1 MTEPITDE
9 IRVVSGSSSLGLGFH
24 EDSLNRALAL
34 KPHFIGCDGGSSD
47 PGPTYLGRG
56 LSSSPLSAIKRD
68 LRLLVLGGQKNKI
81 PVMIGSCGTAGGAP
95 HLDRVFG
102 ALKEIVKEEKLNLK
116 VALIHSEQDKD
127 YLKEK
132 YRAGKIHELGNA
144 PPFDEDVID
153 RSERI
158 VGCSGAE
165 PFQKALEMGADVVL
179 AGRASDTAIFASFPT
194 LHGFPPGP
202 AWHAAKILE
211 CGAASVKQRKT
222 PDCMFAWIRKDHF
235 DVSPLDP
242 DLACSPQSIASH
254 SLYENNDPFEIKE
267 NAGTINLTKASY
279 KAIDDRSVRVSG
291 SQFIPAE
298 IHTVKLEGAEF
309 AGYQAITPGSIR
321 DPYILEG
328 YDEWLARLKDK
339 IKIRLDMIYGD
350 SLKEGEDFTLNYKT
364 YGRDGTMGP
373 LEPVKDYN
381 THEYLM
387 MFEVTAKT
395 QTLANDISEI
405 YHHQALHLPI
415 PKWNGLISG
424 VAFPYSPSYFERGAI
439 YRFNVHHVVETPD
452 PLEMF
457 PIELVELS

>member
-309 AGYQAITPGSIR
+309 AGYQAITPGS
-321 DPYILEG
+321 
-328 YDEWLARLKDK
+328 
-339 IKIRLDMIYGD
+339 
-350 SLKEGEDFTLNYKT
+350 
-364 YGRDGTMGP
+364 
-373 LEPVKDYN
+373 
-381 THEYLM
+381 
-387 MFEVTAKT
+387 
-395 QTLANDISEI
+395 
-405 YHHQALHLPI
+405 
-415 PKWNGLISG
+415 
-424 VAFPYSPSYFERGAI
+424 
-439 YRFNVHHVVETPD
+439 
-452 PLEMF
+452 
-457 PIELVELS
+457 

>member
-1 MTEPITDE
+1 M
-9 IRVVSGSSSLGLGFH
+9 V
-24 EDSLNRALAL
+24 
-34 KPHFIGCDGGSSD
+34 
-47 PGPTYLGRG
+47 
-56 LSSSPLSAIKRD
+56 
-68 LRLLVLGGQKNKI
+68 
-81 PVMIGSCGTAGGAP
+81 GSCGTAGGAP
-95 HLDRVFG
+95 HLDRVLG
-102 ALKEIVKEEKLNLK
+102 ALKEIVQEEKLNLK
-116 VALIHSEQDKD
+116 VALIHSEQDKE

-132 YRAGKIHELGNA
+132 YRAGKIRELGNA
-144 PPFDEDVID
+144 PPFDEDIID

-194 LHGFPPGP
+194 LKGFPAGP
-202 AWHAAKILE
+202 SWHAAKILE

-222 PDCMFAWIRKDHF
+222 PDCMFAWIREDHF
-235 DVSPLDP
+235 DVAPLDP

-267 NAGTINLTKASY
+267 NSGTIDLTEASY
-279 KAIDDRSVRVSG
+279 EALDERSVRVRG
-291 SQFIPAE
+291 SRFIPAE
-298 IHTVKLEGAEF
+298 TYTVKLEGSEM

-321 DPYILEG
+321 DPYIIEV

-339 IKIRLDMIYGD
+339 IKIQLDMVYGD
-350 SLKEGEDFTLNYKT
+350 SLKEGKDYSLNYKT

-395 QTLANDISEI
+395 QKLANDISEI

-415 PKWNGLISG
+415 AKWNGLISG

-439 YRFNVHHVVETPD
+439 YRFNVHHTVVPDD